1 MHSGAG
7 DEQCRKLDDHGDED
21 QEVFAKKMMSFIRGH
36 FALHNV
42 QNCPK
47 KAFFV
52 YLLSTTLS
60 GCTVP

>member
-1 MHSGAG
+1 MHSGAR

-21 QEVFAKKMMSFIRGH
+21 HEVFAKKIMIFIRGH
-36 FALHNV
+36 FALRNV

-47 KAFFV
+47 NAFFV
-52 YLLSTTLS
+52 YFLCTTWS

>member
-21 QEVFAKKMMSFIRGH
+21 HEIFAKEKKMIFIRGH

-52 YLLSTTLS
+52 YLLSTT
-60 GCTVP
+60 